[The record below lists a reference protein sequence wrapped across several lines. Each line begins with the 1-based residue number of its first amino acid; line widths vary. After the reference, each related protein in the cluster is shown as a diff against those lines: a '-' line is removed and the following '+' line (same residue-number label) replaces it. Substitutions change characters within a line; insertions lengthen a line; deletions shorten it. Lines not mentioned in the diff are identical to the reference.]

1 VTSAVIEGWV
11 RGLRGK
17 VDGGRRREG
26 KRTMAPPRILKVAP
40 VPRVLSIQSHTVC
53 PTPCARRRAAR

>member
-1 VTSAVIEGWV
+1 
-11 RGLRGK
+11 
-17 VDGGRRREG
+17 
-26 KRTMAPPRILKVAP
+26 MAPPRILKVAP